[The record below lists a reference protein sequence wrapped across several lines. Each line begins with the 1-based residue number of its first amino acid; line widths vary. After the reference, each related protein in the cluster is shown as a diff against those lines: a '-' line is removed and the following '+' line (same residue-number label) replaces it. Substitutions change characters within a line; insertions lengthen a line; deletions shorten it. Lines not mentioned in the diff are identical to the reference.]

1 MMKCVEEVSVK
12 EKGGKKSMD
21 SNFYK
26 DAAWGTGVLRYRP
39 TIISTKHCTLTVPV
53 SEKSSLQLAGYHPDA
68 LYSCSKWRTQ
78 ENAHGSSFWGTG
90 VWRYR
95 PPFPPVRVGGVRK

>member
-53 SEKSSLQLAGYHPDA
+53 SEKSSLQVTILMLSTVAQSGGHKRMHTGA
-68 LYSCSKWRTQ
+68 
-78 ENAHGSSFWGTG
+78 SFWGKG

>member
-1 MMKCVEEVSVK
+1 
-12 EKGGKKSMD
+12 MD

-78 ENAHGSSFWGTG
+78 ENAHGCLFLGERGVALSSSLPPSQS
-90 VWRYR
+90 WRC
-95 PPFPPVRVGGVRK
+95 